1 MSITRTILI
10 KSFVKPFYRQHAGL
24 FVFIFIALFG
34 AVGMIDG
41 AGLLAF
47 HLSLVQSIL
56 NNFSI
61 LLLVF
66 IIWLLY
72 AKKTEQFTGNIL
84 RHSDFSFLQML
95 SRIERKKLYG
105 LLLWIQF
112 LLFLP
117 IAFYMVIIFC
127 ASIYLH
133 TWKSSLLPLIYLT
146 LLIFSCAGWNLFQI
160 QHPGFS
166 FSPGNRIKLSKSR
179 EMPYWS
185 LLIRYIIKEKKI
197 LFAGI
202 KIYSCVILYFMV
214 INQTRV
220 EYDLSMIL
228 LFFCLG
234 ILGHGLLIY
243 QLRNLEE
250 TRLAFYRT
258 IPRSLMNRFFQ
269 YALVYLVLLIP
280 EFITILIV
288 TPGYLLY
295 KDAILFILLGYGLLL
310 FLNSL
315 LFIQFFRIK
324 DYLKI
329 ILCIFLTVYLC
340 ILTASL
346 PFLCA
351 FLLVSSVA
359 IFQSRYYLFER
370 SADVG

>member
-34 AVGMIDG
+34 VVGMVDG

-47 HLSLVQSIL
+47 HLSLVQGIL

-72 AKKTEQFTGNIL
+72 AKKTEQFSGNIL
-84 RHSDFSFLQML
+84 RHADFSFLQML

-105 LLLWIQF
+105 LLLWTQF

-117 IAFYMVIIFC
+117 LVFYMIIIFS
-127 ASIYLH
+127 AGIYLH
-133 TWKSSLLPLIYLT
+133 AWKNSLLPLIYLN

-166 FSPGNRIKLSKSR
+166 FSPAVRIKLSKSR

-197 LFAGI
+197 LFTGI

-228 LFFCLG
+228 LFFSLG
-234 ILGHGLLIY
+234 ILGHGVLIY

-258 IPRSLMNRFFQ
+258 VPRSLMNRFLQ
-269 YALVYLVLLIP
+269 YALVYFVLLIP
-280 EFITILIV
+280 EFITILFI
-288 TPGYLLY
+288 TPGYLFY
-295 KDAILFILLGYGLLL
+295 KDAVLFIFLGYGLLL

-329 ILCIFLTVYLC
+329 ILCIFLTVYIC

-370 SADVG
+370 SADLG